1 MLTNKQDAE
10 KKENSTTLTPGIA
23 WFSLHAG
30 QICLGKKPVESD
42 FERLK
47 SLGGTHI
54 ATFQTSEEHAPVI
67 RDNSVAAGL
76 EWLWVP
82 FVHPSSESPTEDTHL
97 HQYLHELSQM
107 LTEGA
112 KIYLHCDGS
121 QHRCSLLFYALCH
134 YCRVPSNSAYNA
146 LHSFGASA
154 ANNLKRSELTW
165 AAELGHIAPKM

>member
-1 MLTNKQDAE
+1 MLTNKKDAE
-10 KKENSTTLTPGIA
+10 KKEDSTTLTPGIA

-47 SLGGTHI
+47 SLGVTHI
-54 ATFQTSEEHAPVI
+54 ATVQTSEENAPVI
-67 RDNSVAAGL
+67 RDRSIAAGL

-82 FVHPSSESPTEDTHL
+82 FLHPSSESPTEDVHL

>member
-47 SLGGTHI
+47 SLGVTHI
-54 ATFQTSEEHAPVI
+54 ATVQTSEEHAPVI

-97 HQYLHELSQM
+97 HQYLHEHSYIDNHCNSQ
-107 LTEGA
+107 A
-112 KIYLHCDGS
+112 
-121 QHRCSLLFYALCH
+121 
-134 YCRVPSNSAYNA
+134 
-146 LHSFGASA
+146 
-154 ANNLKRSELTW
+154 
-165 AAELGHIAPKM
+165 

>member
-1 MLTNKQDAE
+1 MQNAE
-10 KKENSTTLTPGIA
+10 KKENSALATSKNIA
-23 WFSLHAG
+23 WFSLRAG

-47 SLGGTHI
+47 LLGVTHI
-54 ATFQTSEEHAPVI
+54 ATVQTSEEHAPVI
-67 RDNSVAAGL
+67 RDNAVATGL

-82 FVHPSSESPTEDTHL
+82 FVHPSSETPTEDVHL

-121 QHRCSLLFYALCH
+121 QHRCSQ
-134 YCRVPSNSAYNA
+134 R
-146 LHSFGASA
+146 
-154 ANNLKRSELTW
+154 R
-165 AAELGHIAPKM
+165 

>member
-47 SLGGTHI
+47 SLGVTHI
-54 ATFQTSEEHAPVI
+54 ATVQTSEEHAPVI

-154 ANNLKRSELTW
+154 ANNLLRSELTW

>member
-1 MLTNKQDAE
+1 MQNAE
-10 KKENSTTLTPGIA
+10 KNENSALATSKNIA
-23 WFSLHAG
+23 WFSLRAG

-47 SLGGTHI
+47 LLGVTHI
-54 ATFQTSEEHAPVI
+54 ATVQTSEEHAPVI
-67 RDNSVAAGL
+67 RDNAVAAGL

-82 FVHPSSESPTEDTHL
+82 FVHPSSETPTEDVHL

-134 YCRVPSNSAYNA
+134 YCRIPSNSAYNA
-146 LHSFGASA
+146 LHSFGANA
-154 ANNLKRSELTW
+154 ANNLLRSELTW